1 MTALFLRTGDVIT
14 HSLTVDDKA
23 LLVQVPDLLASVGF
37 DESDPAVAVMRR
49 RAYIEDEE
57 ASVEFESLEEAES
70 LLRVVN
76 RARLTLAA
84 RAGVFESGEG
94 WETRIS
100 EDPSL
105 AAVAWLGYLQSDLL
119 AALMGSEGTDW

>member
-1 MTALFLRTGDVIT
+1 
-14 HSLTVDDKA
+14 
-23 LLVQVPDLLASVGF
+23 
-37 DESDPAVAVMRR
+37 MRR

-57 ASVEFESLEEAES
+57 ASVEFESLVESQRNRDHVADVESLEALLKGATTMSLEEAES

-119 AALMGSEGTDW
+119 SALMGSEGTDW